1 MPKIKWNGPFLLLT
15 ASIGL
20 WTAQATS
27 AQNIPL
33 EVRAAVRRCRIS
45 IHQFQKLPRQAR
57 EKILSGICPQGGGQT
72 TQYSQYQDNSLP
84 NQNSISQAKAH
95 IQGVLSTA
103 RMAFE
108 ESASPS
114 SITPKNFA
122 DMEDVQGQSQ
132 SPNSPRKPGH
142 FQTLSFDTN
151 HSQHP
156 SPILTAIPINSQPS
170 SQAPPQKPPVQKK
183 PTPKPPRFILIPG
196 SDWEKAANGD
206 ISPEDDPSY
215 ESEITFNDQ
224 LMNQDNQVG
233 DTSKA
238 CRKLDLHGAG
248 AYWVGDLG
256 ISGSI
261 HRAILALPYANGRL
275 AVLDSYT
282 PAPEYHYGFVP
293 TTISGAPLTLTLGMN
308 TSLNTTIIRPLPQ
321 NQASAC
327 NSLLRIFNPFD
338 AKTVFPLKAKRIE
351 KMEIGEIWKLPVQ
364 IQIAAGPGLTPIF
377 GPAIVGLNLLY
388 SQTGGYGLT
397 LRRLDKT
404 HLRVRLRFNHAKLL
418 NASGQTLF
426 SMAGPMLSA
435 IFSQEVPVVGDSLGG
450 RNVGQGL
457 SQLWITQLINYTTTK
472 LGVSIS
478 WNGENQALIEFILN
492 PENHKQML
500 ELEKLATGG
509 KLGTLST
516 LMKMYTESAK
526 NSFKLT
532 EKSVIKN
539 ALENAKKLESPI
551 NFLGTQESVG
561 VSRSIN
567 FTIPIILNFSAQA
580 SHDHQQM
587 KIFDPSGGTFKV
599 SGTFKAFD
607 ASHGNQHGE
616 LNLPYFGALFEQDS
630 QEGVSTFLYY
640 DKKGRTSSPV
650 ILYTQNSGLTR
661 NGKAPERLTKLAR
674 SFFPSYGNKKLAL
687 PLDGLIPKGDKDAYK
702 GGSSAMTVVLDRN
715 AISDIKSAPK
725 SLVFASYLDAQDNR
739 QELLS
744 IAARAAKK
752 GITPEALLDR
762 EIRSLYPPGKPSPEK
777 TRRISYLH
785 AEKDQFE
792 QMRNLADELPYLG
805 NPHKKSK
812 LSLDRQAQNI
822 RNFISGENKNGLAY
836 GDLMKVLVRLI
847 RPNRLAVEFVLSAKR
862 KGGQRTQ
869 TRLYLNHKLVEN
881 KLIRRWSLAA
891 ARYLV
896 LQTTD

>member
-1 MPKIKWNGPFLLLT
+1 MPKDYRRLEK
-15 ASIGL
+15 
-20 WTAQATS
+20 ATS
-27 AQNIPL
+27 LVGIFFMLAPWANARVLSTKDIQAIKNCGL
-33 EVRAAVRRCRIS
+33 TLRS
-45 IHQFQKLPRQAR
+45 FKGLSSPRQD
-57 EKILSGICPQGGGQT
+57 KILSGDCDSSPTFFIRKTANNAPRHDQDLKEASHHVHNLLEKVKTAFDNPSSSDGRIAASSLNETIGKVISISAVKARF
-72 TQYSQYQDNSLP
+72 SQASLSHAPP
-84 NQNSISQAKAH
+84 NQ
-95 IQGVLSTA
+95 T
-103 RMAFE
+103 
-108 ESASPS
+108 PS
-114 SITPKNFA
+114 S
-122 DMEDVQGQSQ
+122 S
-132 SPNSPRKPGH
+132 
-142 FQTLSFDTN
+142 
-151 HSQHP
+151 
-156 SPILTAIPINSQPS
+156 NSQPK
-170 SQAPPQKPPVQKK
+170 AQKPK
-183 PTPKPPRFILIPG
+183 PSAKPSTKPKAPKPRFIPIPG

-206 ISPEDDPSY
+206 LSPEDDPGY

-224 LMNQDNQVG
+224 MMNQDNQVG

-238 CRKLDLHGAG
+238 CRKLDMHGAG
-248 AYWVGDLG
+248 AYWLGDLG
-256 ISGSI
+256 ISGSL

-308 TSLNTTIIRPLPQ
+308 TSLNTTVIRPLPL

-327 NSLLRIFNPFD
+327 NSLLRIFNPLD

-450 RNVGQGL
+450 RNAGQGL

-472 LGVSIS
+472 LGASIS
-478 WNGENQALIEFILN
+478 WSGENQALIEFILN
-492 PENHKQML
+492 PENPKQML
-500 ELEKLATGG
+500 ELQKLATGG
-509 KLGTLST
+509 RFGTLST
-516 LMKMYTESAK
+516 LMKMYTDSAK

-532 EKSVIKN
+532 EKSVIQN
-539 ALENAKKLESPI
+539 AVENGKKLNSPV

-561 VSRSIN
+561 ISRSFN
-567 FTIPIILNFSAQA
+567 FTIPIILNFSAQS

-587 KIFDPSGGTFKV
+587 KIFDPAGGTFKV

-607 ASHGNQHGE
+607 SSHGNQNGE
-616 LNLPYFGALFEQDS
+616 LSLPYFGSLFEQDF

-640 DKKGRTSSPV
+640 DKKGRASHPV

-674 SFFPSYGNKKLAL
+674 SFFPSYGDKKLAL
-687 PLDGLIPKGDKDAYK
+687 PLDGLIPKGEKDSYK

-715 AISDIKSAPK
+715 AISDIRRAPK
-725 SLVFASYLDAQDNR
+725 DLIFKSYLNAQDNR
-739 QELLS
+739 QELL
-744 IAARAAKK
+744 ALTAVAAKRRT
-752 GITPEALLDR
+752 TPEALLDR

-785 AEKDQFE
+785 AEREQFE
-792 QMRNLADELPYLG
+792 QMRNLAAELPYLG
-805 NPHKKSK
+805 NPNKKSK
-812 LSLDRQAQNI
+812 TNLDDEAQNI
-822 RNFISGENKNGLAY
+822 RNFITGKSKNGLAY

-847 RPNRLAVEFVLSAKR
+847 KPKHLAVEFVLSAKR
-862 KGGQRTQ
+862 KGGARDQ

-881 KLIRRWSLAA
+881 RLIKRWSLAA
-891 ARYLV
+891 SRYLV

>member
-1 MPKIKWNGPFLLLT
+1 MKN
-15 ASIGL
+15 
-20 WTAQATS
+20 
-27 AQNIPL
+27 QNKVL
-33 EVRAAVRRCRIS
+33 N
-45 IHQFQKLPRQAR
+45 
-57 EKILSGICPQGGGQT
+57 GICPQKRKRGIRFSEKRSSQQSLAQT
-72 TQYSQYQDNSLP
+72 QVRIR
-84 NQNSISQAKAH
+84 SI
-95 IQGVLSTA
+95 LSTA
-103 RMAFE
+103 QTAFE
-108 ESASPS
+108 ENSNPS
-114 SITPKNFA
+114 SLSPKNSA
-122 DMEDVQGQSQ
+122 DMGNAQRQSQ
-132 SPNSPRKPGH
+132 SLNSTPKPGNL
-142 FQTLSFDTN
+142 QTLSFEIN
-151 HSQHP
+151 NEQNP
-156 SPILTAIPINSQPS
+156 SPVLTATATPPQPGSQT
-170 SQAPPQKPPVQKK
+170 PPQKPTQPKK
-183 PTPKPPRFILIPG
+183 SAPKPPRFIPIPG
-196 SDWEKAANGD
+196 SDWEKSANGD

-282 PAPEYHYGFVP
+282 PSPEYHYGFVP

-308 TSLNTTIIRPLPQ
+308 TSLNTTIIRPLPL

-418 NASGQTLF
+418 NASGQTLL

-457 SQLWITQLINYTTTK
+457 SQLWITQLISYTTTK

-478 WNGENQALIEFILN
+478 WSGENQALIEFILN
-492 PENHKQML
+492 PENPKQML
-500 ELEKLATGG
+500 ELQKLATGG

-539 ALENAKKLESPI
+539 ALANSKKLESPV

-561 VSRSIN
+561 ISRSIN
-567 FTIPIILNFSAQA
+567 FTIPIVFNFSAQS

-587 KIFDPSGGTFKV
+587 KIFDPNGGTFKV

-607 ASHGNQHGE
+607 ASHGNQNGE
-616 LNLPYFGALFEQDS
+616 LSLPYFGALFEQDS

-640 DKKGRTSSPV
+640 DKKGRASSPV

-661 NGKAPERLTKLAR
+661 DSKAPEHLTKLAR
-674 SFFPSYGNKKLAL
+674 SFFPSYGEKKLAL
-687 PLDGLIPKGDKDAYK
+687 PLNGLIPKGDKDAYK

-715 AISDIKSAPK
+715 AISDIKSAPR
-725 SLVFASYLDAQDNR
+725 SLVFTSYLNAQDNR

-752 GITPEALLDR
+752 GLTPEALLNR
-762 EIRSLYPPGKPSPEK
+762 EIRDLYPPGKPSPEK

-785 AEKDQFE
+785 AVRDQFE
-792 QMRNLADELPYLG
+792 QMRKLADELPYLG

-812 LSLDRQAQNI
+812 LNLDRQAQNI
-822 RNFISGENKNGLAY
+822 RNFISGENKNGLSY

-847 RPNRLAVEFVLSAKR
+847 KPKHLAVEFVLSAKR
-862 KGGQRTQ
+862 KGGQRNQ

>member
-1 MPKIKWNGPFLLLT
+1 MPKDNHWLQNFAFALGAFFALTPGAGARVLSPKDIRAIKACEMTPRAFESLT
-15 ASIGL
+15 S
-20 WTAQATS
+20 S
-27 AQNIPL
+27 RQN
-33 EVRAAVRRCRIS
+33 E
-45 IHQFQKLPRQAR
+45 
-57 EKILSGICPQGGGQT
+57 ILSGNCDHHAAFFIGKSLRRGPKQERGLKEASHHVRDFLGKAKTAFDHAAPSDENVAASDFNEATGKLISPAAVQT
-72 TQYSQYQDNSLP
+72 RFSR
-84 NQNSISQAKAH
+84 ISPDQTPLNAN
-95 IQGVLSTA
+95 
-103 RMAFE
+103 
-108 ESASPS
+108 PS
-114 SITPKNFA
+114 S
-122 DMEDVQGQSQ
+122 
-132 SPNSPRKPGH
+132 PG
-142 FQTLSFDTN
+142 
-151 HSQHP
+151 
-156 SPILTAIPINSQPS
+156 SQPR
-170 SQAPPQKPPVQKK
+170 AQKPRSTKTPSKPKAKK
-183 PTPKPPRFILIPG
+183 PRFIPIPG

-206 ISPEDDPSY
+206 LSPEDDPGY

-224 LMNQDNQVG
+224 MMNQDNQVG

-238 CRKLDLHGAG
+238 CRKLDLHGSG
-248 AYWVGDLG
+248 AYWFGNLG

-293 TTISGAPLTLTLGMN
+293 TSISGAPLTLTLGMN
-308 TSLNTTIIRPLPQ
+308 TSLNTTVIRPLPL

-327 NSLLRIFNPFD
+327 NSLFRIFNPMD

-377 GPAIVGLNLLY
+377 GPAIIGLNLLY

-435 IFSQEVPVVGDSLGG
+435 IFSEEVPVVGDSLGG

-478 WNGENQALIEFILN
+478 WSGENQALIEFILN
-492 PENHKQML
+492 PEDHKQML
-500 ELEKLATGG
+500 ELQKLATGG
-509 KLGTLST
+509 RFGTLST
-516 LMKMYTESAK
+516 LMKMYTDSAK

-532 EKSVIKN
+532 EKSVIQN
-539 ALENAKKLESPI
+539 ARQNSLRLKSPV
-551 NFLGTQESVG
+551 NFLGTQESIG
-561 VSRSIN
+561 ISRSIN
-567 FTIPIILNFSAQA
+567 FTIPIIFHFSAQD

-587 KIFDPSGGTFKV
+587 KIFDPSGGAFKV

-607 ASHGNQHGE
+607 ASHGNQNGE
-616 LNLPYFGALFEQDS
+616 LQLPYFGSLFEQDS

-640 DKKGRTSSPV
+640 DKKGRVSSPV
-650 ILYTQNSGLTR
+650 ILYTQNAGLTR
-661 NGKAPERLTKLAR
+661 NSKAPLRLTELAR

-687 PLDGLIPKGDKDAYK
+687 PLDGLIPKNKKDAYK
-702 GGSSAMTVVLDRN
+702 GGSSAMTVVLDHN
-715 AISDIKSAPK
+715 AISDIKHASK
-725 SLVFASYLDAQDNR
+725 NLIFNSYLNAQDNR
-739 QELLS
+739 KELLS
-744 IAARAAKK
+744 IAAKAAKERV
-752 GITPEALLDR
+752 TPEAFLDHK
-762 EIRSLYPPGKPSPEK
+762 IRGLYPPGKPSPEK

-792 QMRNLADELPYLG
+792 QMKNLAAELPHLG
-805 NPHKKSK
+805 NPRGKSK
-812 LSLDRQAQNI
+812 INPEEETQNV
-822 RNFISGENKNGLAY
+822 RNFITGQSKNGLAY

-847 RPNRLAVEFVLSAKR
+847 KPKHLAVEFVLSAKR
-862 KGGQRTQ
+862 KGGKRDQ

-881 KLIRRWSLAA
+881 PLIKRWSLAA
-891 ARYLV
+891 SRYLV